1 MKPIKLKELLRT
13 AKDPATQRIVIDEG
27 LWFDAPLFEGVVKD
41 VDEALGERIISNW
54 QVETDGTRLIVS
66 SNPPLQDLQEE
77 YYRFEPYKHWT
88 VKEWLIAEGKM
99 MFYISPVKQKS
110 RPTFSDEPARKLS
123 TEETQ

>member
-1 MKPIKLKELLRT
+1 MKL
-13 AKDPATQRIVIDEG
+13 
-27 LWFDAPLFEGVVKD
+27 
-41 VDEALGERIISNW
+41 
-54 QVETDGTRLIVS
+54 ETIVS
-66 SNPPLQDLQEE
+66 CRTDIYFDYQLIDAMTGKILVDRVYDKTYKKSNKKEWEE

-88 VKEWLIAEGKM
+88 VKEWLIAVGKM

>member
-1 MKPIKLKELLRT
+1 MKL
-13 AKDPATQRIVIDEG
+13 
-27 LWFDAPLFEGVVKD
+27 
-41 VDEALGERIISNW
+41 
-54 QVETDGTRLIVS
+54 ETIVS
-66 SNPPLQDLQEE
+66 CRTDIYFDYQLIDAMTGKILVDRVYDKTYKKSNKKEWEE

-99 MFYISPVKQKS
+99 MFYISPIKQKS

>member
-1 MKPIKLKELLRT
+1 MKL
-13 AKDPATQRIVIDEG
+13 
-27 LWFDAPLFEGVVKD
+27 
-41 VDEALGERIISNW
+41 
-54 QVETDGTRLIVS
+54 ETIVS
-66 SNPPLQDLQEE
+66 CRTDIYFDYQLIDAMTGKILVDRVYDKTYKKSNKKEWEE

-88 VKEWLIAEGKM
+88 IKEWLIAEGKM

>member
-1 MKPIKLKELLRT
+1 MKL
-13 AKDPATQRIVIDEG
+13 
-27 LWFDAPLFEGVVKD
+27 
-41 VDEALGERIISNW
+41 
-54 QVETDGTRLIVS
+54 ETIVS
-66 SNPPLQDLQEE
+66 CRTDIYFDYQLIDAMTGKILVDRVYDKTYKKSNKKEWEE
-77 YYRFEPYKHWT
+77 YYRFEPYKHCT

>member
-1 MKPIKLKELLRT
+1 MKL
-13 AKDPATQRIVIDEG
+13 
-27 LWFDAPLFEGVVKD
+27 
-41 VDEALGERIISNW
+41 
-54 QVETDGTRLIVS
+54 ETIVS
-66 SNPPLQDLQEE
+66 CRTDIYFDYQLIDAMTGKILVDRVYDKTYKKSNKKEWEE

-110 RPTFSDEPARKLS
+110 RPTFSDEPASKLS

>member
-1 MKPIKLKELLRT
+1 MKLET
-13 AKDPATQRIVIDEG
+13 
-27 LWFDAPLFEGVVKD
+27 
-41 VDEALGERIISNW
+41 IISSR
-54 QVETDGTRLIVS
+54 TDIYFDYQLIDAMTGKILVDRVYDKTYKK
-66 SNPPLQDLQEE
+66 SNKKEWEE

>member
-1 MKPIKLKELLRT
+1 MKL
-13 AKDPATQRIVIDEG
+13 
-27 LWFDAPLFEGVVKD
+27 
-41 VDEALGERIISNW
+41 
-54 QVETDGTRLIVS
+54 ETIVS
-66 SNPPLQDLQEE
+66 CRTDIYFDYQLIDAMTGKILVDRVYDKTYKKSNKKECEE

>member
-1 MKPIKLKELLRT
+1 MKLKT
-13 AKDPATQRIVIDEG
+13 
-27 LWFDAPLFEGVVKD
+27 
-41 VDEALGERIISNW
+41 
-54 QVETDGTRLIVS
+54 IVS
-66 SNPPLQDLQEE
+66 CRTDIYFDYQLIDAMTGKILVDRVYDKTYKKSNKKEWEE

>member
-1 MKPIKLKELLRT
+1 MKLET
-13 AKDPATQRIVIDEG
+13 
-27 LWFDAPLFEGVVKD
+27 
-41 VDEALGERIISNW
+41 IISCR
-54 QVETDGTRLIVS
+54 TDIYFDYQLIDAMTGKILVDRVYDKTYKK
-66 SNPPLQDLQEE
+66 SNKKEWEE

-88 VKEWLIAEGKM
+88 VKDWLIAEGKM

>member
-1 MKPIKLKELLRT
+1 MKLETIVNCRTDIYFDYQLIDAMTGKILVDRVYDKTYKKSNKKE
-13 AKDPATQRIVIDEG
+13 
-27 LWFDAPLFEGVVKD
+27 W
-41 VDEALGERIISNW
+41 
-54 QVETDGTRLIVS
+54 
-66 SNPPLQDLQEE
+66 EE

>member
-1 MKPIKLKELLRT
+1 MKL
-13 AKDPATQRIVIDEG
+13 
-27 LWFDAPLFEGVVKD
+27 
-41 VDEALGERIISNW
+41 
-54 QVETDGTRLIVS
+54 ETIVS
-66 SNPPLQDLQEE
+66 CRTDIYFDYQLIDAMTGKILVDRVYDKTYKKSNKKEWEE

-123 TEETQ
+123 TEKTQ

>member
-1 MKPIKLKELLRT
+1 MKLET
-13 AKDPATQRIVIDEG
+13 
-27 LWFDAPLFEGVVKD
+27 
-41 VDEALGERIISNW
+41 IISCR
-54 QVETDGTRLIVS
+54 TDIYFDYQLIDAMTGKILLDRVYDKTYKK
-66 SNPPLQDLQEE
+66 SNKKEWEE

>member
-1 MKPIKLKELLRT
+1 MKLET
-13 AKDPATQRIVIDEG
+13 
-27 LWFDAPLFEGVVKD
+27 
-41 VDEALGERIISNW
+41 IISCR
-54 QVETDGTRLIVS
+54 TDIYFDYQLIDAMTGKILVDRVYDKTYKK
-66 SNPPLQDLQEE
+66 SNKKEWEE

-110 RPTFSDEPARKLS
+110 RPTFSDEHARKLS

>member
-1 MKPIKLKELLRT
+1 MKL
-13 AKDPATQRIVIDEG
+13 
-27 LWFDAPLFEGVVKD
+27 
-41 VDEALGERIISNW
+41 
-54 QVETDGTRLIVS
+54 ETIVS
-66 SNPPLQDLQEE
+66 CRTDIYFDYQLIDAMTGKILVDRVYDKTYKKSNKKEWEE

>member
-1 MKPIKLKELLRT
+1 MKL
-13 AKDPATQRIVIDEG
+13 
-27 LWFDAPLFEGVVKD
+27 
-41 VDEALGERIISNW
+41 
-54 QVETDGTRLIVS
+54 ETIVS
-66 SNPPLQDLQEE
+66 CRTDIYFDYQLIDAITGKILVDRVYDKTYKKSNKKEWEE

>member
-1 MKPIKLKELLRT
+1 MKL
-13 AKDPATQRIVIDEG
+13 
-27 LWFDAPLFEGVVKD
+27 
-41 VDEALGERIISNW
+41 
-54 QVETDGTRLIVS
+54 ETIVS
-66 SNPPLQDLQEE
+66 CRTDIYFDYQLIDAMTGKILVDRVYDKTYKKSNKKEWEE
-77 YYRFEPYKHWT
+77 YYRFEPYKRWT

>member
-1 MKPIKLKELLRT
+1 MKL
-13 AKDPATQRIVIDEG
+13 
-27 LWFDAPLFEGVVKD
+27 
-41 VDEALGERIISNW
+41 
-54 QVETDGTRLIVS
+54 ETIVS
-66 SNPPLQDLQEE
+66 CRTDIYFDYQLIDAMTGKILVDRVYDKTYKKSNKKEWEE

-110 RPTFSDEPARKLS
+110 RPTFSDEPARKSS

>member
-1 MKPIKLKELLRT
+1 MKLET
-13 AKDPATQRIVIDEG
+13 
-27 LWFDAPLFEGVVKD
+27 
-41 VDEALGERIISNW
+41 IISSR
-54 QVETDGTRLIVS
+54 TDIYFDYQLIDAITGKILVDRVYDKTYKK
-66 SNPPLQDLQEE
+66 SNKKEWEE